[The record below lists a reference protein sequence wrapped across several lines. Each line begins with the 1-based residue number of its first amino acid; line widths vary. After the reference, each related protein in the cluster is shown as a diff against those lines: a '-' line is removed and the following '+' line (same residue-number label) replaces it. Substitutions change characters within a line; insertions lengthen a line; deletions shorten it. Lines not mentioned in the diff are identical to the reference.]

1 MLRDKHLKEN
11 VSERSHTIFESTT
24 KILKADILNVEGI
37 SSQPLDVMDMTGN
50 KVLILYQNQ
59 LKVFLDNMWFK

>member
-11 VSERSHTIFESTT
+11 VSETSHMIFESAT